1 MGFRGES
8 AHPRRVSATNP
19 HDEYEALNHAVDRL
33 VRRIPWADEE
43 SVRLMVAEEVA
54 ALGDA
59 RLRHF
64 IPAMVETR
72 VLRRLRASGPLDIA
86 V

>member
-1 MGFRGES
+1 
-8 AHPRRVSATNP
+8 VSATNP
-19 HDEYEALNHAVDRL
+19 RDEYEALNHAVDRL

-54 ALGDA
+54 ALSEA

-64 IPAMVETR
+64 IPAMVEAR
-72 VLRRLRASGPLDIA
+72 VLRRLRAPGPLPVSA
-86 V
+86 